1 MNIYDISKK
10 AGVSIATVSRVLNG
24 SDKVSDKTRQR
35 VLKVMTDLNYT
46 PNVFARGLGLDSMK
60 TIGIMCPDASDP
72 FLANGVYYAEQTLRG
87 HGYDTLMSCCGYQT
101 EDKKKSLEQLMSKR
115 IDGIVLIGSSCI
127 ERKEED
133 NAYIKEAAQHIP
145 IAIINGYMAGEHIY
159 CSFCNDFQ
167 ATFDVT
173 NSLLDKGREAILFL
187 YRTLSYSGRQKLNG
201 HLSAMKA
208 RGIEPD
214 EKLIIQMENDI
225 RKTEEQLKN
234 LYERGLRFDSILS
247 CEDLFAVAGVK
258 FAKKAGISIPE
269 EMDIIGYNNS
279 LLSVASAPELTSI
292 DSKVREITIQGVE
305 MLVDALEGKGT
316 GQKSCVPCEL
326 IKRETTDF

>member
-145 IAIINGYMAGEHIY
+145 VAIINGYMAGEHIY

-279 LLSVASAPELTSI
+279 LLSAASAPELTSI

-305 MLVDALEGKGT
+305 MLVNALEGKDT

>member
-133 NAYIKEAAQHIP
+133 NVYIKEAAQHIP

-279 LLSVASAPELTSI
+279 LLSAASAPELTSI

-305 MLVDALEGKGT
+305 MLVDALEGKDT

>member
-87 HGYDTLMSCCGYQT
+87 HGYDTLMSCCGYQK

-279 LLSVASAPELTSI
+279 LLSAASAPELTSI

-305 MLVDALEGKGT
+305 MLVDALEGKDT